1 MEGAA
6 AAGQEGAMTANEKV
20 TLFHTLR
27 DQAAVEPRRAAHSAQ
42 HYGPQLRN
50 LLGMGFGGARLERA
64 IDLLGRYGGRLTR
77 VVNALSEEHAAAAA
91 AAAAAAESA
100 GGGSGGSGGA
110 AAVAAPPRAAA
121 AASATEAATAAA
133 VTKSRQQEAVRA
145 AFQLAFAQLV
155 STGVPPK
162 EAAAQA
168 LIKAGQTASAEAAAA
183 PAAPAPPTAV
193 LAPAAAAVAAVP
205 PPAAGAAQWQD
216 ELGQLE
222 GMGFGDEQRNVELL
236 NRYNGRMLRVI
247 NALAEGPGS

>member
-1 MEGAA
+1 M
-6 AAGQEGAMTANEKV
+6 GQEGAMTADEKV

-27 DQAAVEPRRAAHSAQ
+27 DQAAVEPRRAAHAAQ
-42 HYGPQLRN
+42 HYGPQLRD

-91 AAAAAAESA
+91 VAAGGSSSSGGAAAAAAP
-100 GGGSGGSGGA
+100 
-110 AAVAAPPRAAA
+110 PPRAAA
-121 AASATEAATAAA
+121 AASATEAATAVA

-155 STGVPPK
+155 SAGVPPK

-183 PAAPAPPTAV
+183 PMPAATAAPAPPTAG
-193 LAPAAAAVAAVP
+193 LAPAAAAAAAP
-205 PPAAGAAQWQD
+205 PVAGAAQWQD

-222 GMGFGDEQRNVELL
+222 GMGFGNEQRNVELL

-247 NALAEGPGS
+247 NALAEGPPG